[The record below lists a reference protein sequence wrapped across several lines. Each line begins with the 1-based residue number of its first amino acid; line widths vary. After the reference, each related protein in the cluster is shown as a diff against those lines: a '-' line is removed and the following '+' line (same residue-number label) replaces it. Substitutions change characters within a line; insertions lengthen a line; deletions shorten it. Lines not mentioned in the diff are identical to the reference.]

1 MQPEY
6 ITNENDLRNLYAQP
20 IERVRLK
27 TLRKLDGHCRSFVAR
42 SPFLCLGTHS
52 ARGSDVTPRGD
63 EPGFVHVIDETTLAI
78 PDWPGNNRLDSFSN
92 IVLNGEVALLFFIPG
107 AQETL
112 RVNGTAVITTKAEL
126 LNRWERHGKRPKVA
140 VVVTVLE
147 AFLHCGKALI
157 RSRLWEDDY
166 KINRAELPPYGH
178 MLKDQMAISDTAE
191 EIQASVEDGYANRL
205 Y

>member
-92 IVLNGEVALLFFIPG
+92 IVLNGEVA
-107 AQETL
+107 
-112 RVNGTAVITTKAEL
+112 TAVLYSRRAGDIARQWHGGNYDQGRVAESL
-126 LNRWERHGKRPKVA
+126 GAAWKTSEGGRGGHG
-140 VVVTVLE
+140 
-147 AFLHCGKALI
+147 
-157 RSRLWEDDY
+157 SRGFSPLWESSDSLTLVGG
-166 KINRAELPPYGH
+166 RLQ
-178 MLKDQMAISDTAE
+178 DQS
-191 EIQASVEDGYANRL
+191 G
-205 Y
+205 